1 MATSQSRPLMGD
13 ERRAKRD
20 SPVICSP
27 HEYFDQP
34 FQERIA
40 LNRANKGQQW
50 IFELIAGRID
60 LSETVYIDRAEWML
74 VRNNRPA
81 TGPAE
86 RRYLVVFKDTAL
98 HSLRNL
104 AGRHVALLDEV
115 EGAVRAFLRG
125 EHPLRHAEF
134 RCYFHYMPSVFQ
146 LHMHVCLA
154 KATDAGR
161 VHPVGLVRRN
171 LNAKSSWY
179 RDGLIL
185 CPGHRHQRN
194 GSGNVTFGGS
204 TKATG
209 AVFNTRHICTCPT
222 TRQT

>member
-1 MATSQSRPLMGD
+1 MESLQSRPLVGD
-13 ERRAKRD
+13 ERRTKRD
-20 SPVICSP
+20 LPVICSP
-27 HEYFDQP
+27 HEYFDRS

-40 LNRANKGQQW
+40 LNRANKAQQW

-60 LSETVYIDRAEWML
+60 ASETVYIDRAEWML

-86 RRYLVVFKDTAL
+86 RRYLVVFKDKAL

-104 AGRHVALLDEV
+104 DGRHVALLEEV

-146 LHMHVCLA
+146 LHMHVCVA

-161 VHPVGLVRRN
+161 VQPVGLVRRN
-171 LNAKSSWY
+171 LAAKSSWY
-179 RDGLIL
+179 KDGLIL
-185 CPGHRHQRN
+185 CPAHRHQRN
-194 GSGNVTFGGS
+194 GSWNLTFGAS
-204 TKATG
+204 TKTTG